1 MTLWL
6 CVQSLL
12 AEQESAAS
20 SKGHTLTE
28 QILVIMETILTEASA
43 HLEPQKYKVTVV
55 LVYSAQFNYVR
66 LF

>member
-43 HLEPQKYKVTVV
+43 HLEPQKYKVSVV
-55 LVYSAQFNYVR
+55 S
-66 LF
+66 